1 MNKLNLTNRVSSL
14 AMLALAALPIASLP
28 ASALAA
34 PAAAVK
40 VSDINLLSPEGM
52 STFAKRADYAARDF
66 CRDERS
72 LSAAANCRVGVK
84 QELSEKVTALRS
96 AKLEQA
102 SKAFAAR

>member
-34 PAAAVK
+34 PAASVK
-40 VSDINLLSPEGM
+40 VADINLLSPEGM
-52 STFAKRADYAARDF
+52 ATFDKRADYAARDY
-66 CRDERS
+66 CRDERN
-72 LSAAANCRVGVK
+72 LGAAAVCRAAVK
-84 QELSEKVTALRS
+84 EELAEKVTMLRS

-102 SKAFAAR
+102 SKTFAAR

>member
-1 MNKLNLTNRVSSL
+1 MNLTNRISTM

-34 PAAAVK
+34 PAASVK
-40 VSDINLLSPEGM
+40 ISDIDLFTPEGAAM
-52 STFAKRADYAARDF
+52 FNQRAGQAASDY
-66 CRDERS
+66 CRGERR
-72 LSAAANCRVGVK
+72 LSAAAACRTAVK

-102 SKAFAAR
+102 SQTLAAR